1 MPRPTLS
8 VVIPTRNYGHYLG
21 DCLAALL
28 SQSALPDEI
37 LVVDDASSDGTADV
51 VAAARGRDAR
61 VRLLRLDQ
69 HAGVFAALAH
79 GIAHA
84 HGDCLYL
91 HGADDMVQP
100 GFVEDSLAALE
111 AHPEAGLCCGDPLY
125 LDEATGRLRQQPLG
139 WSEAPRYFSPADLAR
154 VLRGRAIAGHTVVVR
169 RRALEEAGGQRPALD
184 WHADWFAWL
193 VIGFR
198 RGICYIPRGLATAR
212 VHAGAY
218 STRTDRD
225 RREDEVFSALLR
237 LLHSEQFRDVLS
249 FFVRGDALAV
259 HGAEL
264 VRWVLA
270 HGCRDET
277 MLALARRPIRAWA
290 ENIDLRR
297 DTALASASFEL
308 RSGRWWS
315 ALREV
320 AREATRQPQDVELAV
335 RVAEIRRV
343 LLRREHAIEDPD
355 DPPTYDHVRRVAIF
369 GAGEHGRTA
378 FRLATYCGWDV
389 AFFLDNGDDR
399 LAAVAGRPV
408 MPPDALEPGGV
419 DLVIVASVACRDEM
433 FAQAGELG
441 YRKGAEAIWF
451 LDPVVV
457 GGIRLS
463 VDHAGT

>member
-21 DCLAALL
+21 DCLDALL

-61 VRLLRLDQ
+61 IRLLRLDQ

-91 HGADDMVQP
+91 HGADDMVRA
-100 GFVEDSLAALE
+100 GFVEDSLAALD

-125 LDEATGRLRQQPLG
+125 LDEPTGRLRQQPLG
-139 WSEAPRYFSPADLAR
+139 WAEAPRYFSPADLAR
-154 VLRGRAIAGHTVVVR
+154 VLGGQAIAGHTVIVR
-169 RRALEEAGGQRPALD
+169 RRALEEAGGQRPALH

-198 RGICYIPRGLATAR
+198 RGVCYIPRGLATAR
-212 VHAGAY
+212 VHARAY

-225 RREDEVFSALLR
+225 PREDDVFSALFR
-237 LLHSEQFRDVLS
+237 LLHDEQCHDVLP

-277 MLALARRPIRAWA
+277 TLALARRPIRACA
-290 ENIDLRR
+290 ENMDLRR
-297 DTALASASFEL
+297 ATALASASFEL

-320 AREATRQPQDVELAV
+320 AREANRQPQDVELAA
-335 RVAEIRRV
+335 RVADIRRV
-343 LLRREHAIEDPD
+343 LMRREHAIEDPD

-378 FRLATYCGWDV
+378 LRLATRCGWEV
-389 AFFLDNGDDR
+389 ACFLDNSADR
-399 LAAVAGRPV
+399 LAEVGGRPV
-408 MPPDALEPGGV
+408 IRPDALEPDGL
-419 DLVIVASVACRDEM
+419 DLLIVASVAWRDEM
-433 FAQAGELG
+433 FAQAAALG
-441 YRKGAEAIWF
+441 YLQGATAIWF

-457 GGIRLS
+457 EGIRLS

>member
-1 MPRPTLS
+1 MARLTWSPR
-8 VVIPTRNYGHYLG
+8 H
-21 DCLAALL
+21 AAVMR
-28 SQSALPDEI
+28 AY
-37 LVVDDASSDGTADV
+37 VCCAST
-51 VAAARGRDAR
+51 
-61 VRLLRLDQ
+61 
-69 HAGVFAALAH
+69 GVFAALAH
-79 GIAHA
+79 GIGHA

-91 HGADDMVQP
+91 HGADDMVRP

-125 LDEATGRLRQQPLG
+125 LEEATGRLRQQPLG
-139 WSEAPRYFSPADLAR
+139 WSEVPRYFSPADLSR
-154 VLRGRAIAGHTVVVR
+154 VVRGRAIAGHTVVVR
-169 RRALEEAGGQRPALD
+169 RRALDEAGGQRTALD

-198 RGICYIPRGLATAR
+198 SGVCYIPRGLATAR

-225 RREDEVFSALLR
+225 QRAEDEVFSALFR
-237 LLHSEQFRDVLS
+237 HLHSEEFRDVLP

-277 MLALARRPIRAWA
+277 TLALARRPIQTWA
-290 ENIDLRR
+290 ENMDLRR
-297 DTALASASFEL
+297 ATALASANFEC

-315 ALREV
+315 GLREV
-320 AREATRQPQDVELAV
+320 AREATGQPQDAELAA
-335 RVAEIRRV
+335 RVAEIRSV
-343 LLRREHAIEDPD
+343 LLRREDPAEDPD

-378 FRLATYCGWDV
+378 FRLATRCGWDV
-389 AFFLDNGDDR
+389 ALFLDNSDDR
-399 LAAVAGRPV
+399 LAEVAGRPV
-408 MPPDALEPGGV
+408 GPPDALERDGV
-419 DLVIVASVACRDEM
+419 DLLIVASVAWRDEM
-433 FAQAGELG
+433 FAQAAALG
-441 YRKGAEAIWF
+441 YRQGAAAIWF

-463 VDHAGT
+463 VDDAGT